1 MFLFPFLYIYHLRL
15 IKHLIQYF
23 LSLQSSGKD
32 INLLFLYLT
41 SNILT
46 NAFILDL
53 LFLRNSKNKTYMIQL
68 FRFMTY
74 LWLFDLLY
82 CKTQSYFSE
91 PDNVE
96 ISSSII
102 ISNKSI
108 YFIDFKAQ
116 RFRTNLRS

>member
-1 MFLFPFLYIYHLRL
+1 MFLFPFLYIYHIRL

-46 NAFILDL
+46 NGFILDL

-68 FRFMTY
+68 FRFITY

-116 RFRTNLRS
+116 RFRTNLSS